1 MNSAFLILYNFVRFK
16 IKSFG
21 CRNLKVK
28 NIQLIGINSKL
39 LFHRNSK
46 VRIGKHCVSDGRFVV
61 ITDDNAILS
70 LGDKVYFNEDCMIS
84 CKRSVEIGSGCKF
97 GPNVKIFDN
106 NHKFDKE
113 YGVSNE
119 HTYDEIKIGENCWI
133 AANVVILKGT
143 SIGKISVV
151 GAGCVIS
158 GNIPEASIV
167 TQNRKLEIERM
178 R

>member
-1 MNSAFLILYNFVRFK
+1 MCN
-16 IKSFG
+16 
-21 CRNLKVK
+21 NL
-28 NIQLIGINSKL
+28 L
-39 LFHRNSK
+39 
-46 VRIGKHCVSDGRFVV
+46 
-61 ITDDNAILS
+61 
-70 LGDKVYFNEDCMIS
+70 DCYS

-143 SIGKISVV
+143 SIGKNSVV